1 MIGPNPLT
9 RTPNLSVYSDESG
22 RWARSF
28 CGNLPVTGL
37 QVEHVAP
44 SIVFLLSS
52 SYVVMTLGKNT
63 GLCVQPCYAVWFLHF
78 VRFLELRAI
87 SRGGTVWLCHGCP
100 QDTDLVQGELDEG
113 RGSHT

>member
-1 MIGPNPLT
+1 MLVIGSNLLI

-52 SYVVMTLGKNT
+52 SYIVMTLGKNT
-63 GLCVQPCYAVWFLHF
+63 GHSVCTAVLCSVVPAFRQVFRTESH
-78 VRFLELRAI
+78 LERWDSLVV
-87 SRGGTVWLCHGCP
+87 SRLPTGY
-100 QDTDLVQGELDEG
+100 
-113 RGSHT
+113 GSSSRRTR